1 MKRIFLLTAIL
12 ALAGMACSFSSLGA
26 IGGGEGA
33 ATDSSDTPSEA
44 SDILFQDD
52 FADVDS
58 GWDRAQSENAVTDY
72 QDGASYHI
80 AISSENYGAWTNPY
94 RNFTDVR
101 VEVDT
106 ALQGGG
112 EDNAFGIICRYAN
125 IDNFYVGMISSDGY
139 YGFFQRNGGEGL
151 QYLNMENM
159 LFSEAINLGGANNRV
174 RLDCVGNTLTLYV
187 NGVFVGETFDERL
200 SAGDVGLYAKTFSD
214 TSTDVA
220 FDNFVVRQP

>member
-1 MKRIFLLTAIL
+1 MKRIFLLIAIL
-12 ALAGMACSFSSLGA
+12 ALTGMACSFSLDA

-33 ATDSSDTPSEA
+33 EDASQDSS
-44 SDILFQDD
+44 ILFQDD
-52 FADVDS
+52 FSDVDS
-58 GWDRAQSENAVTDY
+58 GWDRAQTENAVTDY

-80 AISSENYGAWTNPY
+80 AISSENYGAWANPY
-94 RNFTDVR
+94 RNFTDTR

-139 YGFFQRNGGEGL
+139 YGFFQRNGGGSL

-159 LFSEAINLGGANNRV
+159 LTSDAINLGGSNNRV

-187 NGVFVGETFDERL
+187 NGVFVGETFDDRL
-200 SAGDVGLYAKTFSD
+200 GAGDVGLYAKTFGD
-214 TSTDVA
+214 ISTDVV